1 MNSLRDKYEVV
12 IGLEVHAQLK
22 TKSKICNFIKQA
34 TPYVQSGV
42 KALNTVVDW
51 ANSNSNTVDKI
62 LGQNSKNV
70 MSKLN
75 SARNAANKVNN
86 ILPDLDFK

>member
-1 MNSLRDKYEVV
+1 M
-12 IGLEVHAQLK
+12 
-22 TKSKICNFIKQA
+22 
-34 TPYVQSGV
+34 QSGV
-42 KALNTVVDW
+42 KALNTAVDW
-51 ANSNSNTVDKI
+51 ANNNSDTVDKI
-62 LGQNSKNV
+62 LGKNSKNV

>member
-1 MNSLRDKYEVV
+1 MDWRIFKKIKYVF
-12 IGLEVHAQLK
+12 LK
-22 TKSKICNFIKQA
+22 AKSKIGNFIKQA

-42 KALNTVVDW
+42 KALNTAVDW
-51 ANSNSNTVDKI
+51 ANSSSNTVDKI
-62 LGQNSKNV
+62 LGKNSKNV

-86 ILPDLDFK
+86 ILPELDFK